1 MCTWSCITLMFSLCS
16 LTGKTWHLW
25 ELGRN
30 SSVLCLM
37 LWRHHSL
44 QHSKLV
50 ERSMCPCYGSFDFT
64 QEVSGR
70 IKKTTSTN
78 APVILGDVTT
88 IEECLWYL
96 LISLCLRGLLLKSVR
111 EWCVLFFDPISDT
124 LDSVSAS
131 AGACSQP
138 SAALHV
144 HSSHLFI
151 LPLMKPPLS

>member
-1 MCTWSCITLMFSLCS
+1 MFSLCS
-16 LTGKTWHLW
+16 LTRKTWRLW
-25 ELGRN
+25 ELVDRN

-78 APVILGDVTT
+78 APVVLGDVTT
-88 IEECLWYL
+88 VEECPWYL
-96 LISLCLRGLLLKSVR
+96 LISLHLRGLLLKSVR
-111 EWCVLFFDPISDT
+111 RVVCAFFDPISDT
-124 LDSVSAS
+124 LDLVSAS
-131 AGACSQP
+131 AGAYSQP
-138 SAALHV
+138 PAALHI